1 MISVVNINQNAQLQP
16 ASRRIL
22 MLHTHA
28 YVHTPSSTLCSRFRE
43 GVERVLRGF
52 RDSLKR
58 GVEKV

>member
-28 YVHTPSSTLCSRFRE
+28 YVHTPSSTLWRFRE